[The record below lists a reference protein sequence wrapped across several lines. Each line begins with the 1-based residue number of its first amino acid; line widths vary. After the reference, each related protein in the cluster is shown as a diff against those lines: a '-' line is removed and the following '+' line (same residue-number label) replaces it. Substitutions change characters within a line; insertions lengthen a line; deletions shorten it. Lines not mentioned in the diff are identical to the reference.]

1 MVEMQQKSDTLM
13 SNLEE
18 KRACMKIKEKQ
29 IKLDAQMRREERE
42 FKLRMMEVLAQYT
55 TLHPGLPPQQL
66 PNPPAPLG
74 AYNQYDP
81 DPMQDGL

>member
-13 SNLEE
+13 GNLEE
-18 KRACMKIKEKQ
+18 KRTCMKIKEKQ

-55 TLHPGLPPQQL
+55 TPHPGLPPQQL
-66 PNPPAPLG
+66 TYPPAPLG

-81 DPMQDGL
+81 DAMQDGL